1 MSLLQSAEIIL
12 GYVYTWPSVILEY
25 LFITP
30 PTFLTVRTLVCFH
43 YGIAFPKKWP
53 LNCLKCVTMTLTLF

>member
-43 YGIAFPKKWP
+43 YGTAFP
-53 LNCLKCVTMTLTLF
+53 